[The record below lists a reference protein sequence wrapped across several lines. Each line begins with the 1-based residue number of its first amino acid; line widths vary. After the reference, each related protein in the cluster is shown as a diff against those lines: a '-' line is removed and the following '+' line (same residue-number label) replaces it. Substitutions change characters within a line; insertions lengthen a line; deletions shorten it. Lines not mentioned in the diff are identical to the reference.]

1 MDNFDYKKYLAEGRL
16 FEEDNSTD
24 YLKLGRT
31 LGTVNNYAFDTDQE
45 YEELGRRYVERGY
58 GGNLQKALDANF
70 GNEPVKSKSSTSGLQ
85 PYTDEIRRDEADG
98 LTSDIELDGDAK
110 QIFIDDLMKATEGE
124 SWDTF
129 YDIAD
134 EIMKKY
140 LAEGRLLREAK
151 DNPKAIILAGAPG
164 AGKGYI
170 LKGLDLGGIKV
181 MNIDD
186 IYINLLKQANVSL
199 DLKNAT
205 PEERSQ
211 QAKQM
216 AVANKEF
223 KGNIAATIEGKESFI
238 LDGTAASYNSTVK
251 LKDELEEAGYDV
263 FMLYVYTDLE
273 RSLAQNQNR
282 FEKSGG
288 EDRSLAPAIVMR
300 TWKSVTQNLDK
311 YADLFG
317 FNFVAVA
324 NTLDDIESIS
334 DLESIIKK
342 YLTPFSPKD
351 TIPKSPAQQKRS
363 DDNKAKDAEELK
375 AMLNSDFVYDVIK
388 TSVSKEAAQARL
400 KQFLS

>member
-1 MDNFDYKKYLAEGRL
+1 MNNFDFKKYL
-16 FEEDNSTD
+16 S
-24 YLKLGRT
+24 
-31 LGTVNNYAFDTDQE
+31 
-45 YEELGRRYVERGY
+45 
-58 GGNLQKALDANF
+58 
-70 GNEPVKSKSSTSGLQ
+70 
-85 PYTDEIRRDEADG
+85 
-98 LTSDIELDGDAK
+98 
-110 QIFIDDLMKATEGE
+110 
-124 SWDTF
+124 
-129 YDIAD
+129 
-134 EIMKKY
+134 
-140 LAEGRLLREAK
+140 EGRLLKEAK

-181 MNIDD
+181 MNVDD
-186 IYINLLKQANVSL
+186 IYIDLLKKANVSL
-199 DLKNAT
+199 DLKNST
-205 PEERSQ
+205 PEERSE

-273 RSLAQNQNR
+273 RSLAQNQDR

-300 TWKSVTQNLDK
+300 TWKSVTQNLNK

-317 FNFVAVA
+317 NNFVAVA

-334 DLESIIKK
+334 DLESIVKK
-342 YLTPFSPKD
+342 YLTPFAPKN
-351 TIPKSPAQQKRS
+351 TKPKTPAQQKRS

-375 AMLNSDFVYDVIK
+375 AMLNSDFVYDVIE
-388 TSVSKEAAQARL
+388 TSVSKEEAQMRIA
-400 KQFLS
+400 KFLNS

>member
-1 MDNFDYKKYLAEGRL
+1 MDNFNYKKYLAEGKL
-16 FEEDNSTD
+16 LKED
-24 YLKLGRT
+24 
-31 LGTVNNYAFDTDQE
+31 
-45 YEELGRRYVERGY
+45 
-58 GGNLQKALDANF
+58 
-70 GNEPVKSKSSTSGLQ
+70 
-85 PYTDEIRRDEADG
+85 
-98 LTSDIELDGDAK
+98 
-110 QIFIDDLMKATEGE
+110 
-124 SWDTF
+124 
-129 YDIAD
+129 
-134 EIMKKY
+134 
-140 LAEGRLLREAK
+140 K

-181 MNIDD
+181 MNVDD
-186 IYINLLKQANVSL
+186 IYIGLLKKANVSL

-205 PEERSQ
+205 PEERSE

-273 RSLAQNQNR
+273 RSLAQNQSR

-324 NTLDDIESIS
+324 NTLDDIENIS

-342 YLTPFSPKD
+342 YLTPFSPKN
-351 TIPKSPAQQKRS
+351 TKPKTPAQQKRS

-388 TSVSKEAAQARL
+388 TSVSKEAAQMRI
-400 KQFLS
+400 KQFLNG